1 MNIKHILKDKLGLD
15 WAIFYTLLG
24 RSLGIPV
31 SLLSILFIAKYLSPE
46 EQGYYYTFGSIVA
59 LQVFFELGLTS
70 IITQFVAHE
79 ASHLKW
85 NGMNFEGEENFK
97 SRLASL
103 LRFCAKW
110 YSVFAVF
117 ILFTLFVVGFIFFNH
132 YDSHGQTITWTAPW
146 IVLVIGT
153 AINFLFA
160 PLASFVEGLGFVKE
174 MARIRLFQQII
185 HPLVLC
191 GGLMFGLKLYVSGI
205 DAVLRI
211 SIVVMLLSC
220 SPIFKI
226 IKSIWSTKIVA
237 VISYKT
243 EIFPLQ
249 WRIAVSWISGYFI
262 FQLFNPVLFATEGAK
277 VAGQMGL
284 TLQALNA
291 LQALALSWISTKIP
305 RLSGFISLKQY
316 DKLDFLFKSTFRQV
330 LTIGLLFVVLFVVV
344 ITALQSYD
352 ISLFGINFSSR
363 FLPLVPLLLMAWSTY
378 SMMPVN
384 CWATYLRCHKKEPLM
399 LNSVVMGLLCCS
411 STFLL
416 GNLFGL
422 MGIVIGFAALRLLS
436 LLWIRAVYIKK
447 KKEWH

>member
-1 MNIKHILKDKLGLD
+1 MNLKNFLKDKIGLD

-24 RSLGIPV
+24 RSIGIPV
-31 SLLSILFIAKYLSPE
+31 SLLSILFIARYLSPE

-85 NGMNFEGEENFK
+85 NGQCFEGEDSYK

-110 YSVFAVF
+110 YSMFAVF
-117 ILFTLFVVGFIFFNH
+117 ILLTLFVIGFIFFNH
-132 YDSHGQTITWTAPW
+132 YDSHSKDIAWSAPW

-160 PLASFVEGLGFVKE
+160 PLTSFVEGLGFVKE
-174 MARIRLFQQII
+174 IARIRLVQQII
-185 HPLVLC
+185 HPIVLC
-191 GGLMFGLKLYVSGI
+191 GGFVLGFKLYVSGI
-205 DAVLRI
+205 DAILRI
-211 SIVVMLLSC
+211 SIVVGLLSC
-220 SPIFKI
+220 SPIIKI
-226 IKSIWSTKIVA
+226 LISIWKTKIDS

-277 VAGQMGL
+277 VAGQMGI

-291 LQALALSWISTKIP
+291 LQALALSWISTKVP
-305 RLSGFISLKQY
+305 RLSGYISLKQY
-316 DKLDFLFKSTFRQV
+316 DKLDYVFNSTFRQV
-330 LTIGLLFVVLFVVV
+330 ITIGFGFVSLFVAVLILF
-344 ITALQSYD
+344 QSYN
-352 ISLFGINFSSR
+352 IILFGINFSDR
-363 FLPLVPLLLMAWSTY
+363 FLPIVPLLLMAWSTY

-411 STFLL
+411 STFIL
-416 GNLFGL
+416 GNLHGL
-422 MGIVIGFAALRLLS
+422 MGIVIGFATLRLLS
-436 LLWIRAVYIKK
+436 MLWIRAVYIRKK
-447 KKEWH
+447 NEWH